1 VRVLLADD
9 QVMIRAGLAMVLEAE
24 DDFDVVGQAGDG
36 QQAVDLAASTRPD
49 VVVMDI
55 RMPGLDGVRAT
66 QAITSGGLVTAA
78 GAPVRV
84 LVLTTYHV
92 DDTVYA
98 ALRAGASGFLLK
110 DAAPVDLAAAV
121 RAVAAG
127 KAWLDPAV
135 ARGLLDD
142 FLARPEPGL
151 PAPAALDALTARERE
166 VLALVAHGLS
176 NLDIAARLVI
186 GEATV
191 KTHLGRI
198 LMKLGLRDRAQAV
211 AAAYRSG
218 LVAPDLTG

>member
-9 QVMIRAGLAMVLEAE
+9 QVMIRVGLAMVLEAE
-24 DDFDVVGQAGDG
+24 PDVEVVGQAGDG
-36 QQAVDLAASTRPD
+36 RQAVDLAGRVRPD

-55 RMPGLDGVRAT
+55 RMPGLDGVQAT
-66 QAITSGGLVTAA
+66 AAITSGGLVTAA

-92 DDTVYA
+92 DETVYA
-98 ALRAGASGFLLK
+98 ALRAGASGFVLK
-110 DAAPVDLAAAV
+110 DAAPVELAAAV

-142 FLARPEPGL
+142 LLARPEPTR

-166 VLALVAHGLS
+166 VLALVADGLS
-176 NLDIAARLVI
+176 NPDIAARLVI

-191 KTHLGRI
+191 KTHFGRI

-211 AAAYRSG
+211 AVAYRSG
-218 LVAPDLTG
+218 LVGD